1 MEASL
6 SGGLYSWV
14 GGLDDEVGEGMRR
27 VIGLLMLFIPTGAL
41 LVWRFGF
48 SRVMLAMA
56 CILWVLFAIGLI
68 LDDI

>member
-1 MEASL
+1 M
-6 SGGLYSWV
+6 
-14 GGLDDEVGEGMRR
+14 GEGMRR